1 MTAANRASY
10 VADTIAEIVSQ
21 TSGPLSDETIHGFIR
36 SAPLIDADIL
46 RYGRQIGSTDL
57 PALVNIAV
65 SSIAYSK
72 ANPACAAN
80 CTYLAATVFSRALA
94 GPARPCGPL
103 LSVPDDAATTPLT
116 LPVSTFGPV
125 SLVVVDVEVFF
136 KPLFAQRA
144 AAPDQVPQVRLFPAA
159 PGRADQRGHELS
171 RLLGENMSRHDPS
184 RAPRPPR
191 GCPGPS
197 APCGAELA
205 GRSGAAPSRSCSA
218 SWRCRSSASL
228 GWRSITGS
236 SFPPAPSARR
246 GGCRRPLRERR
257 RQGPGPAIG
266 RQRRRDG
273 GGLRGGE
280 IARRGPVQRPC
291 GAGDPV
297 RPRR

>member
-1 MTAANRASY
+1 MPQAVAESRAAAPRAQRSAAARAVLAGRSGTSLVEFALVAPLLALVFVGAIDTSRAVTAANRASY

-72 ANPACAAN
+72 ASPACAAN

-136 KPLFAQRA
+136 KPLFASVLPLPIKFRRSAYFRPRQVARINA
-144 AAPDQVPQVRLFPAA
+144 AT
-159 PGRADQRGHELS
+159 
-171 RLLGENMSRHDPS
+171 N
-184 RAPRPPR
+184 
-191 GCPGPS
+191 CPGY
-197 APCGAELA
+197 
-205 GRSGAAPSRSCSA
+205 
-218 SWRCRSSASL
+218 
-228 GWRSITGS
+228 
-236 SFPPAPSARR
+236 
-246 GGCRRPLRERR
+246 
-257 RQGPGPAIG
+257 
-266 RQRRRDG
+266 
-273 GGLRGGE
+273 
-280 IARRGPVQRPC
+280 
-291 GAGDPV
+291 
-297 RPRR
+297 